1 MSRAY
6 DALVL
11 DIDGT
16 LLDDSEQLS
25 PRTAAAIAR
34 IRERGVQVMLATG
47 RSHHGVRPIAS
58 ALGLDVPSIVFNGA
72 GVYDLRADRLV
83 HCFTLPQHLVTGLI
97 EFAHARDLVA
107 VVARTEGQYVR
118 RAAPDEQP
126 LLTGFAHITQL
137 PEAELPRTD
146 VLRVTVF
153 SLRHRESIEL
163 YRDVKQALAD
173 YPAYCTH
180 FALSALPNYRSSDAQ
195 VVDVQPQCDGKA
207 EALKLLSERFGI
219 PAARVVAVGD
229 AGNDVLI
236 LRAAGLGVAMGN
248 APPEVKAV
256 AKRVIGNNN
265 TSALAELIESVFD

>member
-47 RSHHGVRPIAS
+47 RSHHGVRPIAA
-58 ALGLDVPSIVFNGA
+58 ALALDVPSIVFNGA
-72 GVYDLRADRLV
+72 AVYDLHLDRLV
-83 HCFTLPQHLVTGLI
+83 HCFTLPEVLVSSLI
-97 EFAHARDLVA
+97 EFAHARDLVP
-107 VVARTEGQYVR
+107 VIARVEGQYVR
-118 RAAPDEQP
+118 TAAPDEQP
-126 LLTGFAHITQL
+126 LLTGFVHITQR
-137 PEAELPRTD
+137 PEAELPRKD

-153 SLRHRESIEL
+153 SRRHRASLDL
-163 YRDVKQALAD
+163 YRDVQGALAG

-180 FALSALPNYRSSDAQ
+180 FALSALANYRDSDAQ
-195 VVDVQPQCDGKA
+195 VVDVQPECAGKA
-207 EALKLLSERFGI
+207 EALKLLSEHFGI
-219 PAARVVAVGD
+219 PAERVVAVGD

-248 APPEVKAV
+248 APPEVKRS
-256 AKRVIGNNN
+256 AKRVIGSNNS
-265 TSALAELIESVFD
+265 SALAELIETVFE